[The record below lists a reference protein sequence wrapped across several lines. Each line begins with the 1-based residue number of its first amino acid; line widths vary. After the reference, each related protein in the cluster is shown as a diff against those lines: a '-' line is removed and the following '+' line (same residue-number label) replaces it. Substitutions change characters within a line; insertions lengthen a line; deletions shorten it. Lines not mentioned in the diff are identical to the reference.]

1 MADTVTKNKRSYIM
15 SRIKRSN
22 TKPELVLRAIL
33 KGSGLIY
40 QPKGVYG
47 NPDFADRKRKVAI
60 FVDGCFWHGCPI
72 HYKKPKSN
80 VKYWASKIKRNMKR
94 DTMVNAKLE
103 ADGWRVIRIWEHQI
117 DIERKADRQSNK
129 Q

>member
-15 SRIKRSN
+15 SRIKRSK

-33 KGSGLIY
+33 KGTGLTY

-47 NPDFADRKRKVAI
+47 NPDFADKKKKVVI
-60 FVDGCFWHGCPI
+60 FVNGCFWHGCPI
-72 HYKKPKSN
+72 HYEKPKSN
-80 VKYWASKIKRNMKR
+80 VKYWASKIKRNRER
-94 DTMVNAKLE
+94 DATVNAKLE

-117 DIERKADRQSNK
+117 GGQRKADRQSNK